1 MFWRMLY
8 NPLTEYAIAATGLS
22 AVFLAQEA
30 LPSPQNLFN
39 VISMGGVV
47 AILLWMQHAREQRQ
61 SSEKIAMDRITAER
75 EQRLLGRIEK
85 LECGND
91 EKLMQ
96 LIERQMVCSAKTDT
110 LLIEVEKTMS
120 TFNHTIQAF
129 VEARPCLA
137 MEATAVQ
144 IKGAK

>member
-1 MFWRMLY
+1 MIY
-8 NPLTEYAIAATGLS
+8 NPVTEYAVAATGLS
-22 AVFLAQEA
+22 ALFLAQETI
-30 LPSPQNLFN
+30 PSPNNLFN
-39 VISMGGVV
+39 VLSMGTVV
-47 AILLWMQHAREQRQ
+47 GILLWMQHAREQRQ
-61 SSEKIAMDRITAER
+61 STEKIEMDKITAAR
-75 EQRLLGRIEK
+75 ETRLLQRIEK
-85 LECGND
+85 LESGND

-137 MEATAVQ
+137 MEATTVQ